1 MGEAKQCIR
10 SILYQNVSKGQG
22 SESGERD
29 VFGYGDQS
37 HSIAQRPKRSI
48 EIGDRAVD
56 SDQLQQRGRFV
67 IQCVFEGGDQKGDGI
82 GCFEGGTVV
91 AEIQNRSVAQS
102 GKAEEEGGFEEEDVL
117 QKEERIEKEEVLQ
130 KEDGVKEEDGVQ
142 KEELFEE
149 ESELKEE
156 GRDEAED
163 GHKEE
168 ELLKKE
174 GVIEEEDG
182 VKEKECIEK
191 EDCIK
196 KEGRI
201 KEEEHEI
208 E

>member
-10 SILYQNVSKGQG
+10 SILYQNVSKGQVI
-22 SESGERD
+22 ESGEC
-29 VFGYGDQS
+29 VVSGYGDQS
-37 HSIAQRPKRSI
+37 HSIPQRPKRSI

-82 GCFEGGTVV
+82 GCFEGGTVG

-130 KEDGVKEEDGVQ
+130 KEDGVE
-142 KEELFEE
+142 EE

-156 GRDEAED
+156 GDDEAED
-163 GHKEE
+163 GYKEE
-168 ELLKKE
+168 ELLKEE

-182 VKEKECIEK
+182 VKEEECIEK
-191 EDCIK
+191 EDCIEE
-196 KEGRI
+196 EGRF
-201 KEEEHEI
+201 KEEEQEI
-208 E
+208 G

>member
-10 SILYQNVSKGQG
+10 SILYQNVSKGQVI
-22 SESGERD
+22 ESGEC
-29 VFGYGDQS
+29 VVSGYGDQS
-37 HSIAQRPKRSI
+37 HSIPQRPKRSI

-82 GCFEGGTVV
+82 GCFEGGTVG

-149 ESELKEE
+149 E
-156 GRDEAED
+156 
-163 GHKEE
+163 
-168 ELLKKE
+168 

-182 VKEKECIEK
+182 VKAENGVKE
-191 EDCIK
+191 
-196 KEGRI
+196 EGRI
-201 KEEEHEI
+201 KEEQQEI
-208 E
+208 S

>member
-10 SILYQNVSKGQG
+10 SILYQNVSKGQVI
-22 SESGERD
+22 ESGEC
-29 VFGYGDQS
+29 VVSGYGDQS
-37 HSIAQRPKRSI
+37 RSIPQRPKRSI

-82 GCFEGGTVV
+82 GCFEGGTVG

-102 GKAEEEGGFEEEDVL
+102 GKAEEEGGF
-117 QKEERIEKEEVLQ
+117 Q

-168 ELLKKE
+168 ELFKEE
-174 GVIEEEDG
+174 GVIEEEDC
-182 VKEKECIEK
+182 VKEEESIEK
-191 EDCIK
+191 EDCIEE
-196 KEGRI
+196 EGRI
-201 KEEEHEI
+201 EEEEQEI
-208 E
+208 G